1 MKMTYNLNWGGVEW
15 GGVVYFDHCFSN
27 PSHKVRLNRATKNKE
42 TKKKRKKETNK
53 KTRTKNKTKNPT
65 VIKKQKDECRVSR
78 VDADDPTEVKPP
90 TIHMLQAHWKSVTH
104 PATAHPVSN
113 S

>member
-27 PSHKVRLNRATKNKE
+27 TSHKVRLNRATKNKE
-42 TKKKRKKETNK
+42 TNRTKKE
-53 KTRTKNKTKNPT
+53 TRTKNKTKNPT
-65 VIKKQKDECRVSR
+65 ITKKQKDECRVSW

-90 TIHMLQAHWKSVTH
+90 TIQMLQAHWKSVTH